1 MSKNDLTEKRTPLY
15 VATLV
20 SSIDIQSYL
29 HFVFGQAE
37 VKNASRSRVD
47 HRPSKKS
54 ENASHRKKFLRK
66 LKFEKVG
73 SNNVQMVQNIFS
85 YTPLARSFI

>member
-29 HFVFGQAE
+29 NFVFGQAE

-54 ENASHRKKFLRK
+54 ENASHRKSVFTETKVRK
-66 LKFEKVG
+66 SRFEQCPNG
-73 SNNVQMVQNIFS
+73 SKHI
-85 YTPLARSFI
+85 